1 MRPEP
6 SLAAAGQ
13 SEGNG
18 EMKEQRKRAKS
29 TGGRT
34 NRPDRRRTPRT
45 DGAIIKLV
53 NLAASA
59 TSLDQRENERKSER
73 TRVEEEAG
81 NGRGGR
87 HTRRGS
93 YSAPRLRELNNPC
106 QQLGTARREP
116 PNTCGP
122 AWISTLRN
130 RNEPAR
136 SRSRSWSA
144 LWSTHDK

>member
-1 MRPEP
+1 MD
-6 SLAAAGQ
+6 
-13 SEGNG
+13 
-18 EMKEQRKRAKS
+18 
-29 TGGRT
+29 GRT
-34 NRPDRRRTPRT
+34 QTPRT

-59 TSLDQRENERKSER
+59 TSLDERERGNERKSER

-87 HTRRGS
+87 HARRGS

-106 QQLGTARREP
+106 QQPGTARREP

-122 AWISTLRN
+122 AWISKLVA
-130 RNEPAR
+130 E
-136 SRSRSWSA
+136 S
-144 LWSTHDK
+144 K